1 MKILIFLFLTLFI
14 ICISSPIIA
23 NTPIPVIQIKKV
35 LEISDEGGDKGFYF
49 KRPANIKIAP
59 DGSIFLIDENQFLR
73 FDRAGKFLNNQ
84 QKKGAGPSEYAFIY
98 NYDFLGDKIILL
110 TGPTQ
115 KVIETD
121 LTGKLL
127 KEYRLEKNIGFLKVV
142 KFSEDRI
149 WFVGST
155 LRDLSKQ
162 ELGKSKAEFKLGY
175 ISQEGKLVDSNIF
188 FNEEWFL
195 MKKAFGENVQV
206 MMTSLVPIVYSSD
219 KGNNLFIS
227 DSGEYKIHKVDLK
240 KIKKTEDFSRKFER
254 IPYEDEG
261 VKEEKGRKDI
271 SIPAPEY
278 YNDILKLMVYDDYLF
293 VLTAKVE
300 KGKGVIV
307 DVFFKDGKYLK
318 RFYLPLPQFKTVKD
332 VMVTPLN
339 IDNSFIYTIET
350 DEEDNKVLIKYE
362 GDFSFLK

>member
-1 MKILIFLFLTLFI
+1 MKILILLFITLFLI
-14 ICISSPIIA
+14 GISSPIIA

-35 LEISDEGGDKGFYF
+35 LEISDEGGEKGFYF
-49 KRPANIKIAP
+49 KRPSNIKIAT

-84 QKKGAGPSEYAFIY
+84 QKKGAGPSEYVYIY
-98 NYDFLGDKIILL
+98 NYDFSGEKIILL

-121 LTGKLL
+121 LNGKLL
-127 KEYRLEKNIGFLKVV
+127 KEYRLEKNIAFLKVV
-142 KFSEDRI
+142 NLSEEKI
-149 WFVGST
+149 WFVGSM
-155 LRDLSKQ
+155 LRDLNKQ
-162 ELGKSKAEFKLGY
+162 ELGKSRVEFELGY
-175 ISQEGKLVDSNIF
+175 ISQEGKIVESNIF

-195 MKKAFGENVQV
+195 MKKTFGENVQI

-227 DSGEYKIHKVDLK
+227 DSGDYKIHKVDLK
-240 KIKKTEDFSRKFER
+240 RIKKTGDLTRKFER

-261 VKEEKGRKDI
+261 LEEEKRRKD
-271 SIPAPEY
+271 SRIPEPKY
-278 YNDILKLMVYDDYLF
+278 FNDILKLMVYDDYLF

-300 KGKGVIV
+300 KGKGVLV
-307 DVFFKDGKYLK
+307 DIFFKDGKYFK
-318 RFYLPLPQFKTVKD
+318 SFYLQLPCFKRVKD
-332 VMVTPLN
+332 VLVTPIV
-339 IDNSFIYTIET
+339 IDKEFIYTIET

-362 GDFSFLK
+362 SIFSFLK